1 MTTSIER
8 CGLSALSDMFNVAF
22 CDVWGVLHNGER
34 VHQSAVKALQNFRR
48 SGAAVILVT
57 NAPRPSNEIVT
68 ELLAMGV
75 PQDAFDALV
84 SSGEVTRDLIA
95 TYQGKTI
102 YRLGPQSDDG
112 LFDGIDVKFG
122 PLDQA
127 DAIVCS
133 DLEYGRTPEDYTS
146 EIQDWKTR
154 SLPFI
159 CANPDKFVEI
169 GDQLIYCGGA
179 LADLYEEVGGDVIMA
194 GKPFPPI
201 YEKAAQLALQTRGI
215 DLKDQKVIAI
225 GDSARTDATGAAKI
239 GAGFLF
245 ISGSIHAHELGEL
258 NAPDEAEIEKLLAP
272 TGANSMGYSPFLEW

>member
-8 CGLSALSDMFNVAF
+8 CGLRAFGDMFNVAF

-34 VHQSAVKALQNFRR
+34 VHKRAVEALQHFRQ

-57 NAPRPSNEIVT
+57 NAPRPSHEIHV
-68 ELLAMGV
+68 ELLDLGV
-75 PQDAFDALV
+75 PEDAFDALV

-95 TYQGKTI
+95 SYQGKTI

-122 PLDQA
+122 SMGQA

-133 DLEYGRTPEDYTS
+133 DLEFGRTPQDYTS
-146 EIQDWKTR
+146 EVLDWKR
-154 SLPFI
+154 RELPFI

-179 LADLYEEVGGDVIMA
+179 LADLYEDVGGKAEKRLQEIA
-194 GKPFPPI
+194 GEIKQKWQISNVAI
-201 YEKAAQLALQTRGI
+201 YHRIGQLKVGDINLVVAIAAAHREEGFAACQYAIDQFKQQLPTRKKETYQDG
-215 DLKDQKVIAI
+215 
-225 GDSARTDATGAAKI
+225 SAWVEG
-239 GAGFLF
+239 
-245 ISGSIHAHELGEL
+245 
-258 NAPDEAEIEKLLAP
+258 
-272 TGANSMGYSPFLEW
+272 